1 MFARST
7 HRFRRLSAV
16 PTLAV
21 AVVHAVAALAGCA
34 DGEFGVVVQ
43 PAAQGPATAGGEGA
57 AEAVEAA
64 EAPEAPEAPIKIG
77 MLVPVTGTE
86 SAFGE
91 SMRNGARLAVDEL
104 NRGGGVNG
112 RELELVVMDDAC
124 DAVTAFEAASR
135 LVAAGIDASVGG
147 YCTGAV
153 LPTLPIFGEAG
164 IPSVVPAGASVAL
177 VGQGSFLMSG
187 GPVQEAAA
195 WLNAARQYRPTG
207 GAAGTGATGGPG
219 ARGGSGGVHG
229 TGAAISAPVAVA
241 LLDDRT
247 ASAREL
253 AALFHGQIEWA
264 EEMELSE
271 EAQRAARAE
280 RAARSGQ
287 AEGVEGAE
295 EGGRSEQGSRSAIPT
310 IVHAGSVASREAD
323 REDAILATLE
333 SNPDLIVWTG
343 NPVVGVPLVGGLRA
357 AGFRGPIL
365 VSGTAERVDPL
376 PISEGPGVI
385 SPRTSAEHVAA
396 SSLESY
402 AAAGLAE
409 LVYATS
415 PLTPELLT
423 PELLADEAEWIAAY
437 TSAFVIAPGQYSLEA
452 YDAVRVVAE
461 AMTVAGSTRGDLVTT
476 ALQSLERF
484 AVFSGTADFDDEG
497 MLRGTGTV
505 RIVAWLGGE
514 SGVEPVT
521 DLRRWPDSRVTG

>member
-7 HRFRRLSAV
+7 RRFHRHSPLSAR
-16 PTLAV
+16 AV
-21 AVVHAVAALAGCA
+21 AAFAVAALALTGCA
-34 DGEFGVVVQ
+34 EGELGVGSQ
-43 PAAQGPATAGGEGA
+43 PAAEATAAAGGEGA
-57 AEAVEAA
+57 EASAEATEAT
-64 EAPEAPEAPIKIG
+64 EAPIKLG
-77 MLVPVTGTE
+77 MLVPLTGTE

-104 NRGGGVNG
+104 NRSGGVNG
-112 RELELVVMDDAC
+112 RELELVVIDDAC
-124 DAVTAFEAASR
+124 DAVTAFEAAPR
-135 LVAAGIDASVGG
+135 LVAAGIAASVGG
-147 YCTGAV
+147 YCAGAV

-177 VGQGSFLMSG
+177 VGQGPFLMSG

-195 WLNAARQYRPTG
+195 WLNAVRQYRPAG

-219 ARGGSGGVHG
+219 ARVGTGGAHG
-229 TGAAISAPVAVA
+229 TGAASSAPVAVA
-241 LLDDRT
+241 LLDDRS

-253 AALFHGQIEWA
+253 VALFQGQIEWA
-264 EEMELSE
+264 E
-271 EAQRAARAE
+271 R
-280 RAARSGQ
+280 
-287 AEGVEGAE
+287 
-295 EGGRSEQGSRSAIPT
+295 GSQPAIPT
-310 IVHAGSVASREAD
+310 IVYAGSVSSREGD
-323 REDAILATLE
+323 REDVILATLE

-365 VSGTAERVDPL
+365 VSGTAERVAPL
-376 PISEGPGVI
+376 PTSEGPGVI
-385 SPRTSAEHVAA
+385 SPPTSAEHVAV

-409 LVYATS
+409 LVFATS

-423 PELLADEAEWIAAY
+423 PELITGEAEWIAAY
-437 TSAFVIAPGQYSLEA
+437 TSAFGIAPGQYSLEA

-484 AVFSGTADFDDEG
+484 AVFSGTADFDHEG

-505 RIVAWLGGE
+505 RIVASLGVG
-514 SGVEPVT
+514 SGVVPVT
-521 DLRRWPDSRVTG
+521 DLRTWPDSRVTR